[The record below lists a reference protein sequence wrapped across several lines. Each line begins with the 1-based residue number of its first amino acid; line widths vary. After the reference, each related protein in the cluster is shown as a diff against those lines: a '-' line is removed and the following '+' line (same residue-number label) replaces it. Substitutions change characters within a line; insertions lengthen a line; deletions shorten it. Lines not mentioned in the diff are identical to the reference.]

1 MWSSANEPLPLQR
14 FRRKDA
20 GVVDRAAL
28 EMR

>member
-1 MWSSANEPLPLQR
+1 MRNSYFFYLCAAEE
-14 FRRKDA
+14 RKDA